1 MVRRHTMIGLG
12 LRKMHFRSPGLAR
25 MLLKGKGSVVNRYA
39 NLLPDSASTFVKSNT
54 PNPIKS
60 IKPLSFRY

>member
-1 MVRRHTMIGLG
+1 MVRRHTIIGLG
-12 LRKMHFRSPGLAR
+12 IRKMYFRTPGLAR

-39 NLLPDSASTFVKSNT
+39 NMLPDNAATSLKSNT
-54 PNPIKS
+54 PQPIKS